1 MSDELEN
8 RLAWLR
14 PRALSPTLTQRIASD
29 LERESAP
36 VRGDRFFW
44 PAVAGGA
51 IAACVIVAVLLSEP
65 SRSVPGPAIV
75 DDPTVKN
82 SLTALARADR
92 RSGDELT
99 LASDWSH
106 P

>member
-8 RLAWLR
+8 RLARLS
-14 PRALSPTLTQRIASD
+14 PRALSASLTQRIASE
-29 LERESAP
+29 LELESAP
-36 VRGDRFFW
+36 AHGDRFFW
-44 PAVAGGA
+44 SAVAGGA

-65 SRSVPGPAIV
+65 SPSASRAPFI
-75 DDPTVKN
+75 DDHTVQN

-92 RSGDELT
+92 PLGNELT
-99 LASDWSH
+99 FASDWSH